1 MTTDEEIE
9 ILDLFCKIIRI
20 SKGYSEEFMN
30 TFKILETENIKRR
43 NIDREDKKRIINNLA
58 ELGGTDIVVDFMAN
72 E

>member
-1 MTTDEEIE
+1 
-9 ILDLFCKIIRI
+9 
-20 SKGYSEEFMN
+20 MN